1 MSPDRAIFE
10 RPYRQFFEQ
19 KYSNYLSSVWASLK
33 TSTFQVATFGNFG
46 ETYGLTGLK
55 RFLRRCSTFSRGS
68 LFTINQKLKT
78 QTYLVKMNMHVACD
92 QIESVACLLINS
104 AT

>member
-1 MSPDRAIFE
+1 MLIFV
-10 RPYRQFFEQ
+10 FGIG
-19 KYSNYLSSVWASLK
+19 
-33 TSTFQVATFGNFG
+33 TFQVATFGNFG

-78 QTYLVKMNMHVACD
+78 QTYLVKMNMHVAYM
-92 QIESVACLLINS
+92 INDL
-104 AT
+104 